1 MTTTA
6 PSAPTSRLRA
16 LWTRATTGARRD
28 PRRSNAMPQPAVP
41 FGTASDLNGEQSV
54 VVVFDLYAPTHEEAA
69 RHLARHLTTL
79 PRDADVD
86 AWWFPEP
93 QDKHVDRNDR
103 DPMVLQP
110 IEEPPTPCTCLPDT
124 FGRHGRGCDA
134 YDGWRE

>member
-16 LWTRATTGARRD
+16 LWIRTTRRNGTT
-28 PRRSNAMPQPAVP
+28 PTPAVP

-54 VVVFDLYAPTHEEAA
+54 VVVFDLYAPTHEHAA
-69 RHLARHLTTL
+69 RRLADHLASLSHHV
-79 PRDADVD
+79 DVD

-93 QDKHVDRNDR
+93 QDKHIDRNDR
-103 DPMVLQP
+103 EPLTLQP
-110 IEEPPTPCTCLPDT
+110 TEATTSNCTCSTDT